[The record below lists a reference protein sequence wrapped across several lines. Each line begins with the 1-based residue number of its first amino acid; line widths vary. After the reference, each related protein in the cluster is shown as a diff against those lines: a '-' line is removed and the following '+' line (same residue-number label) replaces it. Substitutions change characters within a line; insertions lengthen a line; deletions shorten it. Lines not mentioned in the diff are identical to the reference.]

1 MMGNNKFK
9 FSDMIPNGWFY
20 KLRDMSKSRK
30 RNNASHVIKNKKVTT
45 STSHHYFPIEP
56 SNNKAG
62 KFHNSPIYTKH
73 SDFVFGDS
81 PRKSSSKRKTKKKTI
96 YEPSSPP
103 IVSSPVLESWS
114 FHSLEKKNS
123 PNWTKPKHETRG
135 CDSSSESDCHEFN
148 ARGSRPNRLVTSE
161 CSCRVSSSTNDI
173 IIDMKSGSTDA
184 ISPLGLAPILT
195 KPAKF
200 EEQIFINPTQTCL
213 VSRKS
218 SANSKGIKLRVN
230 SPKLANRKVQAYA
243 RRSVSCKGSNS
254 KNAGF
259 PEGFAVVKSSVD
271 PQKDFRDS
279 MVEMIRENQILASK
293 DLENLLACYLSLN
306 SSEYHDLIV
315 KAFEQIWYDM
325 AQLKL

>member
-1 MMGNNKFK
+1 MGNNKFK
-9 FSDMIPNGWFY
+9 FSDMIPNSWFY

-30 RNNASHVIKNKKVTT
+30 KGNNGKKVTT
-45 STSHHYFPIEP
+45 SSSQSSQTRNFHHC
-56 SNNKAG
+56 NKAG

-73 SDFVFGDS
+73 SDFVFGEWS
-81 PRKSSSKRKTKKKTI
+81 RKSSSKRRTHRKTI

-114 FHSLEKKNS
+114 FHSSKQ
-123 PNWTKPKHETRG
+123 ETRG
-135 CDSSSESDCHEFN
+135 CDLSSDCHEFN
-148 ARGSRPNRLVTSE
+148 ARGRANCRL
-161 CSCRVSSSTNDI
+161 SSSTNDI
-173 IIDMKSGSTDA
+173 IIDMTSGSFDEE

-200 EEQIFINPTQTCL
+200 EEKITRTSAKKCP

-230 SPKLANRKVQAYA
+230 SPKLA
-243 RRSVSCKGSNS
+243 RRSVSSKPCKGSSNSS

-259 PEGFAVVKSSVD
+259 PESFPIVKSSVD
-271 PQKDFRDS
+271 PHKDFRDS
-279 MVEMIRENQILASK
+279 MVEMIKENKISACK
-293 DLENLLACYLSLN
+293 DLEKLLACYLSLN

-325 AQLKL
+325 SQLKL